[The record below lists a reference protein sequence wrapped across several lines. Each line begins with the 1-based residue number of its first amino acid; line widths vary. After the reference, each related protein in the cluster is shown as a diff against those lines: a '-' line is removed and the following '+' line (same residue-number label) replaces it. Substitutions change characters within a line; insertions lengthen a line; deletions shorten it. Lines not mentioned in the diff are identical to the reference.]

1 MLLNKKSPQ
10 YYLWNCEIFQT
21 ELYKKFEVEV
31 LGSLEEKEALLS
43 NRQAQFAM
51 PEPVSILQAGFIV
64 INLSLLSMKAANAAE
79 FKRIN
84 QIFGDFFALGNSHFN
99 SSANSGASFPAI
111 LTESSPTG

>member
-1 MLLNKKSPQ
+1 MQIQDSVLLKKKCPQ
-10 YYLWNCEIFQT
+10 YYLWSCEIFQT

-64 INLSLLSMKAANAAE
+64 INL
-79 FKRIN
+79 
-84 QIFGDFFALGNSHFN
+84 
-99 SSANSGASFPAI
+99 
-111 LTESSPTG
+111 